1 MTRQRFIT
9 KHNDDGNAIFDTR
22 LNDEL
27 PETVLSTHVFYL
39 GYVTQGFPVDLE
51 DNTDIETYG
60 NYISNSPGF
69 DYGVVIE
76 GEMELVLDSG
86 ENRVMKRGDVAVQR
100 GTKHQWVN
108 TGEEK
113 WARMVFVLQESKQ
126 LAVKRV
132 KLEEDLGSLGD
143 GLRPSV

>member
-1 MTRQRFIT
+1 MTHQVTNTVFSYFEFLSSLFSVAADNTLPIPKRFIT

-60 NYISNSPGF
+60 NYISNSPRLGVPGGSVLRF
-69 DYGVVIE
+69 VDFPPGRSAMHRTLSIDYGVVIE

-86 ENRVMKRGDVAVQR
+86 EN
-100 GTKHQWVN
+100 
-108 TGEEK
+108 
-113 WARMVFVLQESKQ
+113 
-126 LAVKRV
+126 
-132 KLEEDLGSLGD
+132 
-143 GLRPSV
+143 

>member
-1 MTRQRFIT
+1 MTRQVTNTVFSYFEFLSSLFSVAADNTLPIPKRLIT

-69 DYGVVIE
+69 GAPVC
-76 GEMELVLDSG
+76 
-86 ENRVMKRGDVAVQR
+86 
-100 GTKHQWVN
+100 
-108 TGEEK
+108 
-113 WARMVFVLQESKQ
+113 
-126 LAVKRV
+126 
-132 KLEEDLGSLGD
+132 
-143 GLRPSV
+143 